1 MPIVPSPTD
10 KPMITVLFVESEEA
24 AVVDG
29 ELVADFEVLGL
40 GGFGVFE
47 VLVGLGVE
55 LATNC
60 SAVNIFQST
69 TSFVKS
75 NK

>member
-10 KPMITVLFVESEEA
+10 KPMITVLFVWFEESSLEEA

-40 GGFGVFE
+40 GRFGGFG
-47 VLVGLGVE
+47 VLVGLG
-55 LATNC
+55 AGTNC
-60 SAVNIFQST
+60 SAVKLPQST
-69 TSFVKS
+69 TPLL
-75 NK
+75 